1 MTGSPMLTM
10 NDLSSLLDHRSRV
23 VTDQGDKV
31 GSIGEVYLHDSTD
44 EPVWVTVHTGLFGTK
59 ESFVPLRG
67 AAVKGDQLVVGYPR
81 DLIKH
86 APSVDRDGHLSPE
99 EETALYRHYDLAGP
113 ASSDSS
119 ASAME
124 ERDDDG
130 EPWMM
135 RSEERLR
142 IGTERYEAARVRL
155 RKYVVT
161 EQATTTVPLRK
172 EELRIEVEPI
182 TRAAGGG
189 SDGEV
194 PFQEQSVEVV
204 LREELAVVS
213 KETVPVERV
222 RLDKATVT
230 GRTTVREQVRKER
243 IASSVE
249 GEASLGAAGTGAS
262 ESSTGQSSASPF
274 ERADEQSSKI
284 VTNTRNA
291 LVKGKKRR

>member
-1 MTGSPMLTM
+1 MLTM
-10 NDLSSLLDHRSRV
+10 NDLNPLLDHRGTV

-31 GSIGEVYLHDSTD
+31 GSIGEVYLGDSTD
-44 EPVWVTVHTGLFGTK
+44 EPVWVTVNTGLFGTR

-67 AAVKGDQLVVGYPR
+67 AAVQGNHLVVGYPR

-86 APSVDRDGHLSPE
+86 APSVDLDGHLSPE
-99 EETALYRHYDLAGP
+99 EEEALYRYYDLAGP
-113 ASSDSS
+113 ASSDSR
-119 ASAME
+119 ASVLE

-130 EPWMM
+130 EPWMI
-135 RSEERLR
+135 RVEERLR

-172 EELRIEVEPI
+172 EEFRIEVEPI
-182 TRAAGGG
+182 TPVSGGG
-189 SDGEV
+189 SDGDV

-204 LREELAVVS
+204 LREESAIVS

-222 RLDKATVT
+222 RLGKATVT

-243 IASSVE
+243 IASSFE
-249 GEASLGAAGTGAS
+249 GDASLGATGTGAS
-262 ESSTGQSSASPF
+262 ESAGGQSSAPPS
-274 ERADEQSSKI
+274 RRTDEQSSKI